1 MMGVVK
7 QELRGIDAYL
17 LEKVGTNEGLQG
29 QLVLALAH
37 LAESMDILWGEKLGV
52 LTDLGCDLEEV
63 LSQITWQGGQTRE

>member
-1 MMGVVK
+1 MMGVVN

-17 LEKVGTNEGLQG
+17 LEKVSANEGLQG
-29 QLVLALAH
+29 LLVLALAH
-37 LAESMDILWGEKLGV
+37 LAESMDILWGELGV